1 MKIRKEYQK
10 LIKRKRK
17 NLNENG
23 QIEDTS
29 ESEDSRLQYA
39 KGKNLKKKRKKL
51 TQEEILD
58 IMKQDEKEEA
68 KRKGRKAHFSPM
80 QKELPF
86 KHREPEGKYDK
97 HSSRPY
103 SLGYEDE
110 IYQKYEVLSDSFAE
124 LKKPLKECDKKLAA
138 LRIMTKRMD
147 EEESKYNDKFHIDQD
162 GNRRL
167 IAGECYHYL
176 FYHICVDGKV
186 VNHREKVLTWI
197 RDENGKYLLERNNGE
212 QFWIGYDNLGWE
224 ADLYDV

>member
-1 MKIRKEYQK
+1 MNGKDEKVNSFSEYIMTMKYSFLKCVEFIKIDIKYEVMR
-10 LIKRKRK
+10 IKRWK
-17 NLNENG
+17 NKK
-23 QIEDTS
+23 
-29 ESEDSRLQYA
+29 ES
-39 KGKNLKKKRKKL
+39 
-51 TQEEILD
+51 ILD
-58 IMKQDEKEEA
+58 SIPYEYRKWKQLRQAKKNGCYEKV
-68 KRKGRKAHFSPM
+68 
-80 QKELPF
+80 KE
-86 KHREPEGKYDK
+86 HYRI
-97 HSSRPY
+97 
-103 SLGYEDE
+103 EDE

-176 FYHICVDGKV
+176 FYHTCVDGKV
-186 VNHREKVLTWI
+186 VNHREKVLTCI